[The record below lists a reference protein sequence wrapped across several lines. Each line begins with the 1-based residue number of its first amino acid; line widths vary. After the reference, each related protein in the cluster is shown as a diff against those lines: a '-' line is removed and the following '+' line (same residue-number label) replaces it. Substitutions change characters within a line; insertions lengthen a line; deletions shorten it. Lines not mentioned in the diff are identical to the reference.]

1 MDLLQH
7 FSYPRTI
14 MGGPALPIGGS
25 TLHRAAGIGI
35 PRCPNDFK
43 RMWNFKNKLRN
54 LSVLIVDEISMVSAE
69 LLDRLE
75 EKLCEIR
82 GSERA
87 FGGIQVQDFLVNK
100 YI

>member
-1 MDLLQH
+1 MDLLQN
-7 FSYPRTI
+7 FSHPRTI

-54 LSVLIVDEISMVSAE
+54 LRVLIVDEISMVSAE

-75 EKLCEIR
+75 EKICEIR
-82 GSERA
+82 GNRRA
-87 FGGIQVQDFLVNK
+87 FGGIQVQNFLVYK